1 MLQSIRQK
9 LAACLIGILAVF
21 IATAGFEILELRK
34 ELNALDRA
42 KQDIARGFD
51 KVVPLNLLV
60 KDIRFHVVQVQQW
73 LTDIS
78 ATRGLNGLND
88 GFDVAKEHRAAFEKA
103 ASAAKA
109 IAGELNLTNIISAI
123 ESAEAAMPTYFQ
135 QGEAMAQAYIAGGAE
150 SGNKLMGNFD
160 EAASAMTDAVS
171 SISTQIEKIGK
182 STAADANRLMTKIS
196 ADTADVIKGFLIAMS
211 ISIAIAVVLA
221 VYLSRLIREP
231 IDKLLVDLSIVADRD
246 NTAALSLGQ
255 DRKDEFGPVVSS
267 LQTLRAGLD
276 DAAKLEA
283 RQKEME
289 AANLR
294 ERKDTM
300 NRLAAQFE
308 SSVGGVVSHVGD
320 AADKLSASS
329 ETMAAAADQAGS
341 QASTVAAAS
350 EQAAANVQTVASA
363 AEELSSSIQE
373 ISRQVSDSTRIASD
387 AVSEIEQTTVRV
399 QSLTEAAN
407 RIGEVVDLI
416 TDIAE
421 QTNLL
426 ALNATIEAARAGDAG
441 KGFAVVASEVK
452 NLANQTAKATE
463 EIGQQISGIQNAT
476 RESATAIS
484 GISTTIGRM
493 NEITSSVAAAVEQQG
508 AATAEIARNV
518 EQASAGT
525 RDVSSNIQGVTAA
538 VSETA
543 DVSRQIQ
550 AAATELSSQ
559 SAQLKNSVSTFLAEV
574 RGG

>member
-103 ASAAKA
+103 ASDAKA

>member
-1 MLQSIRQK
+1 MLHSIRQK

-88 GFDVAKEHRAAFEKA
+88 GFDVAREHRAAFEKA
-103 ASAAKA
+103 ASDAKA
-109 IAGELNLTNIISAI
+109 IARELELNSIISAI
-123 ESAEAAMPTYFQ
+123 EAAEATMPTYFQ

-160 EAASAMTDAVS
+160 DAASAMTDAVS

-182 STAADANRLMTKIS
+182 STAAEATRLMEKIS
-196 ADTADVIKGFLIAMS
+196 SDTANVVRGFLIAMG

-221 VYLSRLIREP
+221 IYLSRLIREP
-231 IDKLLVDLSIVADRD
+231 IDKLLVDLAIVADRE
-246 NTAALSLGQ
+246 NAAPLSLGTG
-255 DRKDEFGPVVSS
+255 RKDEFGPVVSS

-283 RQKEME
+283 RQKELE
-289 AANLR
+289 AANLQ

-320 AADKLSASS
+320 AADNLSASS
-329 ETMAAAADQAGS
+329 KAMTAAADQAGS

-387 AVSEIEQTTVRV
+387 AVGEIEQTTVRV

-463 EIGQQISGIQNAT
+463 EIGQQIAGIQNAT

-493 NEITSSVAAAVEQQG
+493 NEITASVAAAVEQQG

-538 VSETA
+538 VSETTA
-543 DVSRQIQ
+543 VSHKIRE
-550 AAATELSSQ
+550 AAAELSAQ